1 MAACNQVALSMPS
14 CGELLI
20 RLLED
25 HGVDTVFG
33 IPGVHT
39 LELYRALPASSL
51 RHVTARH
58 EQGVGFM
65 ADGYA
70 RVTGRPGVCFV
81 ITGPGMTNIAT
92 AMGQALADSVP
103 MLVISSVN
111 RRHQLGLGEGR
122 LHELRRQQVVFDE
135 LSRFSHTLQRPDELP
150 RILARAF
157 GLFSSGRPGP
167 VHIEIPVDV
176 MAMPAD
182 AVDLRPWALPEP
194 PAACPTQLEQAA
206 AWLRAASK
214 PLIAIGGGAVA
225 AGAEVKRAAEA
236 LGAPV
241 VNTVNAKGVI
251 PRSHPLAVGG
261 SGSCPAIREALREAD
276 VVLAVGTEFSE
287 TDYDFFFEGDVEI
300 PGRLIRIDID
310 RAQLARNARPSLAIC
325 ADARQAL
332 ASLSALLASE
342 PRTVAGGVAW
352 AAELRERLREA
363 REESYARFFD
373 ALQQA
378 LPGLVLVGDSA
389 QPTYRAWL
397 QYETEEP
404 RRYFHSASGY
414 GTLGYAIPAAIGA
427 RLGAPELPV
436 VALIGDGAAQFTL
449 GELSSAAAL
458 GLPVIFL
465 LWNNHGY
472 EEIRRFM
479 RERGVEP
486 TGVDLN
492 APDFLKVAEG
502 LGCQAV
508 RVGDLPALQ
517 AALRR
522 AAAAPGPTL
531 IELDESEF
539 A

>member
-1 MAACNQVALSMPS
+1 MPS
-14 CGELLI
+14 CGDVLV
-20 RLLED
+20 RLLEGY
-25 HGVDTVFG
+25 GVDTVFG

-39 LELYRALPASSL
+39 LELYRALPASGL
-51 RHVTARH
+51 RHVAARH

-111 RRHQLGLGEGR
+111 RRHQLGMGEGR
-122 LHELRRQQVVFDE
+122 LHELRRQQVIFEE

-157 GLFSSGRPGP
+157 GLFRSSRPGP

-176 MAMPAD
+176 IAMPAD
-182 AVDLRPWALPEP
+182 TVDTRPWALPDP
-194 PAACPTQLEQAA
+194 PAANPSQLQTAA
-206 AWLRAASK
+206 TWLRAADR
-214 PLIAIGGGAVA
+214 PLIAVGGGAIA
-225 AGAEVKRAAEA
+225 AGEELRRTAEA

-241 VNTVNAKGVI
+241 INTVNAKGVI

-261 SGSCPAIREALREAD
+261 SGSCPAIRDALREAD
-276 VVLAVGTEFSE
+276 LVLAVGTEFSE
-287 TDYDFFFEGDVEI
+287 TDYDFFFSGDVEV

-310 RAQLARNARPSLAIC
+310 PAQLARNIRPDLAIC
-325 ADARQAL
+325 ADARLAL
-332 ASLSALLASE
+332 DSLAALLADK
-342 PRTVAGGVAW
+342 PKTGAAGAAW
-352 AAELRERLREA
+352 ATQLRERLRAA
-363 REESYARFFD
+363 REEPYARFFD
-373 ALQQA
+373 TLQEA
-378 LPGLVLVGDSA
+378 LPGLVLVGDST

-397 QYETEEP
+397 QYEAEAP

-427 RLGAPELPV
+427 SLGAPGLPV

-449 GELSSAAAL
+449 GELSAAAEL
-458 GLPVIFL
+458 GLPIVFL
-465 LWNNHGY
+465 LWNNDGY

-479 RERGVEP
+479 RESGVEP
-486 TGVDLN
+486 IGVGLHDV
-492 APDFLKVAEG
+492 DFPRVAEG
-502 LGCQAV
+502 LGCRA
-508 RVGDLPALQ
+508 RRAADLAALK
-517 AALRR
+517 AALRES
-522 AAAAPGPTL
+522 ATASGPTL
-531 IELDESEF
+531 IEVSERDLV
-539 A
+539 

>member
-1 MAACNQVALSMPS
+1 MPN
-14 CGELLI
+14 CGEVLI
-20 RLLED
+20 RLLEGY
-25 HGVDTVFG
+25 GVDTVFG

-150 RILARAF
+150 RVLARAF
-157 GLFSSGRPGP
+157 GLFRSGRPGP

-176 MAMPAD
+176 IAMPAHD
-182 AVDLRPWALPEP
+182 VDTRPWALPDP
-194 PAACPTQLEQAA
+194 PAASPSQLQAAA
-206 AWLRAASK
+206 AWLRAARK
-214 PLIAIGGGAVA
+214 PLIAVGGGAIASA
-225 AGAEVKRAAEA
+225 AELRRTAEA

-241 VNTVNAKGVI
+241 INTVNAKGVI

-261 SGSCPAIREALREAD
+261 SGSCPAIRDALREAD

-287 TDYDFFFEGDVEI
+287 TDYDFFFKGDVEI

-310 RAQLARNARPSLAIC
+310 PAQLARNVRPSLAIC

-332 ASLSALLASE
+332 AALAALLADGQ
-342 PRTVAGGVAW
+342 PPDAGGVAW
-352 AAELRERLREA
+352 AAELRGRLREA
-363 REESYARFFD
+363 REEHYGRFFD
-373 ALQQA
+373 ALQEA

-397 QYETEEP
+397 QYEAEAP

-427 RLGAPELPV
+427 RLGAAPGLPV

-449 GELSSAAAL
+449 GELSAAAEL

-465 LWNNHGY
+465 LWNNDGY

-479 RERGVEP
+479 RESDVEP
-486 TGVDLN
+486 TGVSLKT
-492 APDFLKVAEG
+492 PDFIKVAEG
-502 LGCQAV
+502 LGCRALRV
-508 RVGDLPALQ
+508 RDLPALQ
-517 AALRR
+517 AALRE
-522 AAAAPGPTL
+522 AAAASGPTL
-531 IELDESEF
+531 IELDEKDF

>member
-1 MAACNQVALSMPS
+1 MPN
-14 CGELLI
+14 CAEVLI
-20 RLLED
+20 RLLEGY
-25 HGVDTVFG
+25 GVDTVFG

-51 RHVTARH
+51 RHVAARH
-58 EQGVGFM
+58 EQGAGFM

-92 AMGQALADSVP
+92 AMGQALADSIP

-135 LSRFSHTLQRPDELP
+135 LSRFSHTLQRPEELP

-157 GLFSSGRPGP
+157 GLFRSGRPGP

-176 MAMPAD
+176 ITMPAD
-182 AVDLRPWALPEP
+182 TVDIRPWALPEP
-194 PAACPTQLEQAA
+194 PAANPSQLREAA
-206 AWLRAASK
+206 AWLRGAHQ
-214 PLIAIGGGAVA
+214 PLIAVGGGAIA
-225 AGAEVKRAAEA
+225 AGAELQRTAEV

-241 VNTVNAKGVI
+241 INTVNAKGVL

-261 SGSCPAIREALREAD
+261 SGSCPAVRDALRRAD

-287 TDYDFFFEGDVEI
+287 TDYDFFFKGDVEI

-310 RAQLARNARPSLAIC
+310 PAQLARNVRPSLAIC

-332 ASLSALLASE
+332 DALSGLLAGD
-342 PRTVAGGVAW
+342 PRADAGGAAW
-352 AAELRERLREA
+352 AAELRERLRQA
-363 REESYARFFD
+363 REGSYARFFD
-373 ALQQA
+373 ALQEA
-378 LPGLVLVGDSA
+378 LPDLVLVGDSA

-397 QYETEEP
+397 QYETDAP

-427 RLGAPELPV
+427 KLGTPGLPV
-436 VALIGDGAAQFTL
+436 AALIGDGAAQFTL
-449 GELSSAAAL
+449 GELSAAAEL

-465 LWNNHGY
+465 LWNNGGY

-479 RERGVEP
+479 CESGVEP
-486 TGVDLN
+486 TGVSLKS
-492 APDFLKVAEG
+492 PDFLKVAEG
-502 LGCQAV
+502 LGCRAV
-508 RVGDLPALQ
+508 RARDLPALKV
-517 AALRR
+517 ALRE
-522 AAAAPGPTL
+522 AAAASRPTL
-531 IELDESEF
+531 IEVDQTDIV
-539 A
+539 